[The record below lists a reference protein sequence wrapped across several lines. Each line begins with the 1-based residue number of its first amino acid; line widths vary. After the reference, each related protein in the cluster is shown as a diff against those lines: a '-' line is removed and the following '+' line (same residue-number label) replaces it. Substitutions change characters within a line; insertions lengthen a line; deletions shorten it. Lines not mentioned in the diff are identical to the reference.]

1 MKRMKR
7 FTPVFLAIVLITFVV
22 GVFTTSAQ
30 GVPQCVANVPTN
42 HFLMVQDN
50 GDAIVVTACEA
61 GTAPMIDGQSMI
73 PEDSAR
79 WTHTLTVTEGIHT
92 YRGGSIELQFEAVRL
107 DADGQAHEYEN
118 MHVESANGVPLNV
131 LSYRTF
137 GTFGHYVMPVSGQGF
152 VSWGNT
158 EWWNWDTQSWTLSPI
173 WFSDHNIL
181 AVEVPQPSNCDYPVP
196 FEPFVWAR
204 EDGMV
209 GVCVDPDPEDD
220 FPKVNGEYLTPETN
234 PDTPYNWISEDMLT
248 GTITVTTSGVAPGVG
263 RTVVA
268 TQEILQPG
276 QGSATLLNI
285 TAVDSVVNVLQYVVA
300 PETGSVDTVYSVRG
314 FGYGHGSTPNHQN
327 WYYNAS
333 GWEETPIWFEYMV
346 MGLEQTTW
354 QTFMPVIVNQQPCQ
368 PVTPEPAVV
377 YVFGQ
382 LGVCANSTP
391 VLDGSPM
398 SANSG
403 SHWNYATTTGA
414 GTHTLIINDI
424 TYPILVD
431 GQGDFNDGVVSVYGG
446 TLESVVRMTMGSANV
461 YSVRGQGWSIDLPW
475 GMYTL
480 EYYNPG
486 TDSWRLATPDEW
498 TNTTYLRV
506 TPHS

>member
-1 MKRMKR
+1 
-7 FTPVFLAIVLITFVV
+7 
-22 GVFTTSAQ
+22 
-30 GVPQCVANVPTN
+30 
-42 HFLMVQDN
+42 
-50 GDAIVVTACEA
+50 
-61 GTAPMIDGQSMI
+61 
-73 PEDSAR
+73 
-79 WTHTLTVTEGIHT
+79 
-92 YRGGSIELQFEAVRL
+92 
-107 DADGQAHEYEN
+107 
-118 MHVESANGVPLNV
+118 
-131 LSYRTF
+131 
-137 GTFGHYVMPVSGQGF
+137 MPVCGQGLNG
-152 VSWGNT
+152 WGNSAC
-158 EWWNWDTQSWTLSPI
+158 WNWARLAWALNAVWLPG
-173 WFSDHNIL
+173 HNVL
-181 AVEVPQPSNCDYPVP
+181 AVEVPQPSDCIHPVP

-204 EDGMV
+204 EDGFV
-209 GVCVDPDPEDD
+209 GVCTDPEDD

-234 PDTPYNWISEDMLT
+234 PDTPYNWISENPFT

-276 QGSATLLNI
+276 QSSATLLNI
-285 TAVDSVVNVLQYVVA
+285 TAEDSVVNVLHFVVA
-300 PETGSVDTVYSVRG
+300 PEGGQTDEVFSVRG
-314 FGYGHGSTPNHQN
+314 FGYDHGVTPNHQN

-333 GWEETPIWFEYMV
+333 GWEINPVWFEYMV